1 MKLFFLDT
9 SVLMN
14 LDDFHAQTPREP
26 YAEYEEYVTYYTIL
40 ELEGLKKSKD
50 SSKAFAARKALHYIE
65 DNDIDV
71 LYPKKVRVF
80 WSKYHLD
87 FLPNTNDANIIRTFY
102 DYYFSNE
109 IKDFAVFYTY
119 DLAQYMLME
128 AALVEAQN
136 KINVN
141 FRLNVI
147 HYTTLADNEETL
159 VPYRDDAT
167 EGKGWIESGSDEAS
181 CLQMNQYWID
191 SGTNEIKRIYWDNDE
206 DGEDFA
212 PINYKSIHSHFM
224 GEVKPRNPQQEML
237 FDLLQNP
244 DIKVK
249 LALGKFGSGK
259 SFVMLAH
266 AIDLVQRGKFDKL
279 IFIRNTISVKDT
291 KDIGALPGGLYEKLW
306 PYLMAVADHVGGED
320 GLMQLIDDHII
331 EPVHLGYLRGRDFKR
346 CIIFC
351 DECEH
356 LTKQHVQL
364 ILGRAAEGS
373 EVWFAGDLKQRDSK
387 VFETNSGIV
396 EMLKKLTGNPLF
408 GTVTLIK
415 SERSEVAQLADE
427 LD

>member
-1 MKLFFLDT
+1 MTHYYLDT

-14 LDDFHAQTPREP
+14 IDDFKAQAEDTFE
-26 YAEYEEYVTYYTIL
+26 EYEEYITYHTFL
-40 ELEGLKKSKD
+40 ELDGLKKSQILEKQL
-50 SSKAFAARKALHYIE
+50 AARKAFRYIRE
-65 DNDIDV
+65 NEIRIIFPRKTNFINRLAMKFSRDTTDMKIIHDCYWNYVDRK
-71 LYPKKVRVF
+71 LTEPAVF
-80 WSKYHLD
+80 C
-87 FLPNTNDANIIRTFY
+87 TY
-102 DYYFSNE
+102 DYGQYILMRTVLLEKPLVRGKFS
-109 IKDFAVFYTY
+109 
-119 DLAQYMLME
+119 AQHF
-128 AALVEAQN
+128 V
-136 KINVN
+136 
-141 FRLNVI
+141 
-147 HYTTLADNEETL
+147 TLAEHKESL
-159 VPYRDDAT
+159 VPYYDDIT
-167 EGKGWIESGSDEAS
+167 EGKGWIKSSILGKEA
-181 CLQMNQYWID
+181 CLLQNQYWID
-191 SGTNEIKRIYWDNDE
+191 GETEEIKRNTLLQN
-206 DGEDFA
+206 EDFT
-212 PINYKSIHSHFM
+212 PISYKPIHSHFM

-396 EMLKKLTGNPLF
+396 RMLKKLTGNPLF
-408 GTVTLIK
+408 GTVTLVK

>member
-1 MKLFFLDT
+1 MTHYFLDT

-14 LDDFHAQTPREP
+14 IEDFQAQGHDNFGECV
-26 YAEYEEYVTYYTIL
+26 EYVTYYTIL

-65 DNDIDV
+65 DNDVAI
-71 LYPKKVRVF
+71 LSYKKMNF
-80 WSKYHLD
+80 WHKRELA
-87 FLPNTNDANIIRTFY
+87 FLPDTNDGKIIRTFY
-102 DYYFSNE
+102 NYYFGNK
-109 IKDFAVFYTY
+109 IKNSAFFCTY
-119 DLAQYMLME
+119 DLAQRMLMV
-128 AALVEAQN
+128 AALT
-136 KINVN
+136 KDKKTLGSN
-141 FRLNVI
+141 FRVI
-147 HYTTLADNEETL
+147 HYTALDDNEETL
-159 VPYRDDAT
+159 VPYHNDIT
-167 EGKGWIESGSDEAS
+167 EGKGWVEDEDANIDE
-181 CLQMNQYWID
+181 LQANQYRINT
-191 SGTNEIKRIYWDNDE
+191 STSTIQHMNSNNELQDISYK
-206 DGEDFA
+206 
-212 PINYKSIHSHFM
+212 PIRSHFM

-249 LALGKFGSGK
+249 LALGRFGSGK
-259 SFVMLAH
+259 SLIMLAH
-266 AIDLVQRGKFDKL
+266 AIDLVQRGKFDK
-279 IFIRNTISVKDT
+279 IVFVRNTIQVKDS
-291 KDIGALPGGLYEKLW
+291 KDIGLLPGSLNEKLW
-306 PYLMAVADHVGGED
+306 PFLMAVADHVGGEE
-320 GLMQLIDDHII
+320 GLVRLIEDNII
-331 EPVHLGYLRGRDFKR
+331 EPVHLGYIRGRDFKR
-346 CIIFC
+346 AIIFC

-408 GTVTLIK
+408 GTVTLVK

>member
-1 MKLFFLDT
+1 MTHYFLDT

-14 LDDFHAQTPREP
+14 IEDFQAQGHDNFRECV
-26 YAEYEEYVTYYTIL
+26 EYVTYYTIL

-65 DNDIDV
+65 DNDVAI
-71 LYPKKVRVF
+71 LSYKKMNF
-80 WSKYHLD
+80 WHKRELA
-87 FLPNTNDANIIRTFY
+87 FLPDTNDGKIIRTFY
-102 DYYFSNE
+102 NYYFGNK
-109 IKDFAVFYTY
+109 IKNSAFFCTY
-119 DLAQYMLME
+119 DLAQRMLMA
-128 AALVEAQN
+128 AALT
-136 KINVN
+136 KDKKTIGSN
-141 FRLNVI
+141 FRVI
-147 HYTTLADNEETL
+147 YYITLDDNEETL
-159 VPYRDDAT
+159 VPYHNDIT
-167 EGKGWIESGSDEAS
+167 EGKGWVKDEDANIDE
-181 CLQMNQYWID
+181 LQANQYRIN
-191 SGTNEIKRIYWDNDE
+191 TNTSTIQRMNSNNELQDISYK
-206 DGEDFA
+206 
-212 PINYKSIHSHFM
+212 PIRSHFM

-249 LALGKFGSGK
+249 LALGRFGSGK
-259 SFVMLAH
+259 SLIMLAH
-266 AIDLVQRGKFDKL
+266 AIDLVQRGKFDK
-279 IFIRNTISVKDT
+279 IVFVRNTIQVKDS
-291 KDIGALPGGLYEKLW
+291 KDIGLLPGSLNEKLW
-306 PYLMAVADHVGGED
+306 PFLMAVADHVGGEE
-320 GLMQLIDDHII
+320 GLVRLIEDNII
-331 EPVHLGYLRGRDFKR
+331 EPVHLGYIRGRDFKR
-346 CIIFC
+346 AIIFC

>member
-1 MKLFFLDT
+1 MTHYFLDT

-14 LDDFHAQTPREP
+14 LDDFRAQAQE
-26 YAEYEEYVTYYTIL
+26 AFSEYEEYVTYYTIL
-40 ELEGLKKSKD
+40 ELDGLKKNKD
-50 SSKAFAARKALHYIE
+50 SDKAAAARKALHYIE
-65 DNDIDV
+65 DNDIAIIS
-71 LYPKKVRVF
+71 LKKASF
-80 WSKYHLD
+80 FLSKWELN
-87 FLPNTNDANIIRTFY
+87 FLPNTNDSNIIRAFY
-102 DYYFSNE
+102 DYYFSNK
-109 IKDFAVFYTY
+109 IKDHAVFCTY
-119 DLAQYMLME
+119 DLGQYMLMIS
-128 AALVEAQN
+128 ALTAR
-136 KINVN
+136 KRNVN
-141 FRLNVI
+141 SNFDAI
-147 HYTTLADNEETL
+147 HYTTLADNKETL
-159 VPYRDDAT
+159 VPYWDDIT
-167 EGKGWIESGSDEAS
+167 EGKGWVEDEDVGGLRA
-181 CLQMNQYWID
+181 NQYRID
-191 SGTNEIKRIYWDNDE
+191 TNTSAIQRANE
-206 DGEDFA
+206 DGCLKDIEYK
-212 PINYKSIHSHFM
+212 PIRSHFM

-249 LALGKFGSGK
+249 LALGRFGSGK
-259 SFVMLAH
+259 SMLMLAH

-279 IFIRNTISVKDT
+279 IFIRNTIQVKDT

-306 PYLMAVADHVGGED
+306 VYLMAVADHVGGED

-331 EPVHLGYLRGRDFKR
+331 EPVHLGFLRGRDFKR